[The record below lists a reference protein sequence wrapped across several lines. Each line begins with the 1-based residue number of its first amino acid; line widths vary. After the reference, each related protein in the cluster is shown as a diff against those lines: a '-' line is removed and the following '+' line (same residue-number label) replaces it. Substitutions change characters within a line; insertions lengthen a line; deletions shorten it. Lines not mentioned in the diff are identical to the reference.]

1 MKYQTI
7 RIHQQTLGRL
17 RLIYGIT
24 GEKMIETLDRLVAAE
39 LDRVKNENQTRLQV
53 QDIPNKES
61 GKEFEKDS

>member
-7 RIHQQTLGRL
+7 RIHQKTLEQL
-17 RLIYGIT
+17 RLIYGLT
-24 GEKMIETLDRLVAAE
+24 GEKMVDTLERLIAAE

-61 GKEFEKDS
+61 GKGFDKNS